1 MDFLHF
7 GSVSFQPNTNI
18 GHLCEELNNMV
29 GNSIWN
35 ACVSNLF
42 AYNLH
47 APKQLASCKL
57 YTNYCSVH
65 PYKRFPSGTLF
76 CSKQSH
82 RMFRNVQCRCKLCV
96 KAGPASLKSQCVN
109 KLCQNIKL

>member
-18 GHLCEELNNMV
+18 GHLCEELNSMV
-29 GNSIWN
+29 GNAIWN
-35 ACVSNLF
+35 DWLSNLF

-47 APKQLASCKL
+47 APKQLATANCTQITVRCIRTK
-57 YTNYCSVH
+57 
-65 PYKRFPSGTLF
+65 KIPSETLF

-82 RMFRNVQCRCKLCV
+82 RMFQNVQCRCKLC
-96 KAGPASLKSQCVN
+96 
-109 KLCQNIKL
+109 